1 MNSRTLPFVWR
12 KDAALNHDIAAVLAS
27 ARSDIDALLYE
38 HGAILFKGFQI
49 DTVEAFAACT
59 ADMPASGANY
69 IYGNSPRTKLTASV
83 YTSTEYPPELPISLH
98 NELSYSHTWP
108 SRLSFCCITPAAQG
122 GSTTIADARA
132 MLEAL
137 SPRTLKL
144 FEERGVTYVR
154 NLHAGSGVGKSWQ
167 STFETEDRS
176 LVEAYCNSGGIEFA
190 WNDSGEL
197 RLIQR
202 RPATAV
208 HPVTGAKVWFN
219 QVDQFH
225 PSTNPPE
232 VYEAIQE
239 IYGDQPFDMPQYGC
253 FGDGSPIPDEVLREV
268 RAAADSLTVAFPWE
282 QGDMMMIDNMLTMHG
297 RSPFS
302 GARRILVAMSS

>member
-1 MNSRTLPFVWR
+1 MTSRMLPFVWR
-12 KDAALNHDIAAVLAS
+12 KDASPNHDIAAVLEG

-38 HGAILFKGFQI
+38 HGAILFKGFEI
-49 DTVEAFAACT
+49 DTVERFAAVT
-59 ADMPASGANY
+59 ENMPSSGAAY
-69 IYGNSPRTKLTASV
+69 IYGNSPRTKLTSSV

-98 NELSYSHTWP
+98 NELSYSHAWP

-137 SPRTLKL
+137 SPQTLRM

-154 NLHAGSGVGKSWQ
+154 NLHDGSGMGKSWQ

-176 LVEAYCNSGGIEFA
+176 LVEEYCRSGDIEFE
-190 WNDSGEL
+190 WNDDGGL

-232 VYEAIQE
+232 IYEAIQE
-239 IYGDQPFDMPQYGC
+239 IYGDSPFDMPQYGC
-253 FGDGSPIPDEVLREV
+253 FGDDSPIPDEVLQEV
-268 RAAADSLTVAFPWE
+268 RTAAEALTVAFPWE
-282 QGDMMMIDNMLTMHG
+282 QGDMMIIDNMLTMHG

>member
-1 MNSRTLPFVWR
+1 MNSRMLPFVWR
-12 KDAALNHDIAAVLAS
+12 KDAAAHDIDAVLAN
-27 ARSDIDALLYE
+27 AHSDIDALLHH
-38 HGAILFKGFQI
+38 HGAILFKGFGI
-49 DTVEAFAACT
+49 DTIEGFAAC
-59 ADMPASGANY
+59 AARMPSSGANY
-69 IYGNSPRTKLTASV
+69 IDGNSPRTKLTASV
-83 YTSTEYPPELPISLH
+83 YTSTEFPPELPISMH
-98 NELSYSHTWP
+98 NELSYSHAWP
-108 SRLSFCCITPAAQG
+108 SRLYFCCITPAAQG
-122 GSTTIADARA
+122 GSTTLADGRA
-132 MLEAL
+132 MLETL
-137 SPRTLKL
+137 SPATLKM

-154 NLHAGSGVGKSWQ
+154 NLHAGSGMGKSWQ
-167 STFETEDRS
+167 STFETQERS
-176 LVEAYCNSGGIEFA
+176 VVEAYCREGGIEFA
-190 WNDSGEL
+190 WNSSGDL

-208 HPVTGAKVWFN
+208 HPVTGEKVWFN

-253 FGDGSPIPDEVLREV
+253 FGDGSPIPAEVFHEV
-268 RAAADSLTVAFPWE
+268 RAAAASLTVGFQWE

-302 GARRILVAMSS
+302 GVRKILVAMSS